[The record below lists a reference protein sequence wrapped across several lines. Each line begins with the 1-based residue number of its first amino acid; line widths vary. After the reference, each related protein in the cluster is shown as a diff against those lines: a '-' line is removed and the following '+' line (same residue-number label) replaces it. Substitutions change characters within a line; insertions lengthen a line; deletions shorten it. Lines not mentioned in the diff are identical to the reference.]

1 MKQNFYDVKLKKN
14 VKTEVTGKNKVKN
27 GTGTTYM
34 LKAVTDDGR
43 SLTRFT
49 SKKVYDELNV

>member
-1 MKQNFYDVKLKKN
+1 MRQEFYDVKLKKK
-14 VKTEVTGKNKVKN
+14 VKTEVTGKKKVKN

-34 LKAVTDDGR
+34 LKGVTPDGR

-49 SKKVYDELNV
+49 NKETFDSTNV